1 MDLKFRPQGPI
12 EPPMRPNLLHRLLV
26 SMAPLRSG
34 ALRVEVC
41 PPAAWRHQRRL
52 SERLHDW
59 FGAAPMDS
67 VATWK
72 PRTLGAGRLLAEA
85 RREFV
90 VALDDIRPP
99 HAGETLNRIRV
110 ARSLHELW
118 YLRSEV
124 FSLVSR
130 HHDQAEASRRL
141 AALNR
146 HFPSRARR
154 VRATGA
160 RAADGLESMPPL

>member
-1 MDLKFRPQGPI
+1 
-12 EPPMRPNLLHRLLV
+12 MRPTLLQRLLV
-26 SMAPLRSG
+26 SMAPLRFG
-34 ALRVEVC
+34 ALRVEVR
-41 PPAAWRHQRRL
+41 PPAAWRRQRPL

-59 FGAAPMDS
+59 FGASPMDS
-67 VATWK
+67 VASWK
-72 PRTLGAGRLLAEA
+72 PRTLGSGRLLAEA
-85 RREFV
+85 RQEFV
-90 VALDDIRPP
+90 IALDDIRPP
-99 HAGETLNRIRV
+99 DAGETLNRIRA

-130 HHDQAEASRRL
+130 HHDQAEAGRRL
-141 AALNR
+141 GALNR

-154 VRATGA
+154 VRASGA

>member
-1 MDLKFRPQGPI
+1 
-12 EPPMRPNLLHRLLV
+12 MRPTLLQRLLV
-26 SMAPLRSG
+26 SMTPLRLG

-41 PPAAWRHQRRL
+41 PPVAWRHRRPL

-59 FGAAPMDS
+59 FGAAPMDG

-72 PRTLGAGRLLAEA
+72 PRSLDSGRMLTEA
-85 RREFV
+85 RREFA
-90 VALDDIRPP
+90 VALDDIRPS
-99 HAGETLNRIRV
+99 HVGETLNRIRV

-154 VRATGA
+154 VRVSGA
-160 RAADGLESMPPL
+160 IAADGLESMPPL